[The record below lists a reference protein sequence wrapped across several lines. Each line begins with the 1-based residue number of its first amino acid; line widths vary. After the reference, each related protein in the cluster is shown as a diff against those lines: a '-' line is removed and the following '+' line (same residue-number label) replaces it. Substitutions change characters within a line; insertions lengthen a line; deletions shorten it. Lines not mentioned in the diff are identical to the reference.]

1 MFSGCVYAILKQD
14 SRSGTDS
21 CQLILKEEH
30 AVILGA
36 RAHNPEQA
44 ETLAKSEVPFVEISV
59 LSAEEFQQNLKKLCL
74 LRDTHGI
81 QFLAHG
87 PEEGNA
93 WEPEFLKKE
102 LLPQINAITD
112 CLGELGI
119 DLLTIHFWL
128 DHRFIEP
135 GILDQK
141 IPILRAMAEHA
152 AAQGVWLCVEN
163 LSEQA
168 LDFERAFAEIERL
181 GMTLDIGHAQL
192 LSEKNTAYD
201 FLAQYSEKIY
211 HMHVHDNFGGSS
223 QSDDLHL
230 LPGQGSIDFKAILK
244 KTHQMGYNRT
254 MTLEV
259 EPEQVLQGMH
269 YIQQVWDAVSS
280 SERTAS

>member
-1 MFSGCVYAILKQD
+1 
-14 SRSGTDS
+14 
-21 CQLILKEEH
+21 
-30 AVILGA
+30 VILGA

-44 ETLAKSEVPFVEISV
+44 ETLAENGISVVEISV
-59 LSAEEFQQNLKKLCL
+59 LSAEGFRHDMEKLQR

-87 PEEGNA
+87 PEEDNA
-93 WEPEFLKKE
+93 WDPEFLKSE
-102 LLPQINAITD
+102 LLPQVNTITD
-112 CLGELGI
+112 CLCELGI

-135 GILDQK
+135 GIIDQK
-141 IPILRAMAEHA
+141 IPILRAMADHA
-152 AAQGVWLCVEN
+152 AGQGVQLCLEN
-163 LSEQA
+163 LSEKA
-168 LDFERAFAEIERL
+168 PDFKRAFAEIDTL

-211 HMHVHDNFGGSS
+211 HMHVHDNWGGSS
-223 QSDDLHL
+223 QTDDLHL

-244 KTHQMGYNRT
+244 EARQMGYNRT

-259 EPEQVLQGMH
+259 EPEQAQQGMH